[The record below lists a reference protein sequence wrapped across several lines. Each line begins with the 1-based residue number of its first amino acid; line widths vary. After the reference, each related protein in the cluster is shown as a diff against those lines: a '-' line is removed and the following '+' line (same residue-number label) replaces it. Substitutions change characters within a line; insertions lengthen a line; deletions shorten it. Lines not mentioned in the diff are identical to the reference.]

1 MVLSLPDWQ
10 SGSFLKRRRESPRLN
25 TGQTGQIDLS
35 DVSTKVFL
43 ESAESAAAKQEG
55 PVGEKLEMY
64 PPGD

>member
-43 ESAESAAAKQEG
+43 ESAAAKQEG